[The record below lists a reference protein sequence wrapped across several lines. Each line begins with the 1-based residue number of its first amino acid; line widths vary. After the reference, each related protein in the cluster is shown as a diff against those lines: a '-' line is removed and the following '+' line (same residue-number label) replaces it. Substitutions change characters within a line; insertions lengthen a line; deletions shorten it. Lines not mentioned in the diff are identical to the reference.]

1 MGYFRRQLTA
11 TRTPPARTSGA
22 DAGGVTEGVCRGRIA
37 HVVVTAMATF
47 VVCATE
53 KNAALKDG
61 GCIG

>member
-1 MGYFRRQLTA
+1 MS
-11 TRTPPARTSGA
+11 TRTPSSRSSGV
-22 DAGGVTEGVCRGRIA
+22 DTGGVTEGVCRGRIA